1 MAILRVVAL
10 MVAILGSRSVAER
23 LLGKWQWSKSLLGWD
38 GLLVAGRRI
47 NHKGVVFL
55 MTRRQQLL
63 PWCNGLTNPD
73 LFLEQ
78 RPQAQSVELHPGDTA
93 AMVGRPQLP
102 TLPQRTMRE
111 VFQSALGT
119 LTCDE
124 RMRSNMGGD
133 EDGKQDLMPLPVPQ
147 ADAVVAAT
155 VVAINHLGGW
165 KNRPPGIQ
173 NASDSQILAVKNL
186 SDLVHR
192 HGLWKVDD
200 VCINFEDFF
209 KRKSVDYMGEEVKVG
224 MTMNW
229 KAIRDSFPQE
239 VGCLDLQRF
248 CRLGTLE
255 YVVNFEDFLFPQ
267 QDWKYTKPP
276 RVMVEKDGWWELC
289 QGLIDQKV
297 CDVMP
302 IDQLCRV
309 HGKPLLNGMFAVGKG
324 EYKDGLETQRLIMNL
339 IPVNT
344 LCKPLAGDISTLPGI
359 AGLSGFLLDA
369 GDIAGHLRDQW
380 TNMHLLPESTHP
392 NK

>member
-155 VVAINHLGGW
+155 VVAINHLGGLDTCAEHELQRW
-165 KNRPPGIQ
+165 RQDSYRFPPYQ
-173 NASDSQILAVKNL
+173 YKDN
-186 SDLVHR
+186 
-192 HGLWKVDD
+192 HGLWSKKGSWRRPNVQERELIMGFPLDYTKNCVVKAEQKGRSYDD
-200 VCINFEDFF
+200 ARLSLLGNSWQVGVVAWLIMYDNATSKFAQWLKDNDLTLPR
-209 KRKSVDYMGEEVKVG
+209 KRDQLDGRGGAAFWFSKHGNLDKLMIAGRWQRRECTSMK
-224 MTMNW
+224 
-229 KAIRDSFPQE
+229 
-239 VGCLDLQRF
+239 DLQS
-248 CRLGTLE
+248 LQ
-255 YVVNFEDFLFPQ
+255 NFT
-267 QDWKYTKPP
+267 Y
-276 RVMVEKDGWWELC
+276 
-289 QGLIDQKV
+289 
-297 CDVMP
+297 
-302 IDQLCRV
+302 
-309 HGKPLLNGMFAVGKG
+309 
-324 EYKDGLETQRLIMNL
+324 
-339 IPVNT
+339 
-344 LCKPLAGDISTLPGI
+344 PGP
-359 AGLSGFLLDA
+359 S
-369 GDIAGHLRDQW
+369 
-380 TNMHLLPESTHP
+380 
-392 NK
+392 